1 MEALENIRSEL
12 RDLKSKLHVIDAKE
26 AIETELMLRDL
37 KSCVSRIEKRE
48 LDENGAMLHNL
59 AVDVINV
66 EKTEFSF
73 LKIFGIENNEL
84 VHSNFLAWLLD
95 PLESHRLGS
104 RFVEEFL
111 RRVAARTGYLDSS
124 SLDFSN
130 LKVDREITGDESRL
144 DIRIWDPRGSFQCV
158 IENKI
163 LSGEGADQTDR
174 LYRTFHGK
182 SSQELY
188 VFLSLDE
195 TTKPKNGIFKSLPYK
210 EVLPILQ
217 SLLQDSLDVD
227 TRFLIRNYVNT
238 LERLVVSENFEG
250 FSERT
255 KLYYKY
261 QKCIDDVRKAFDQDR
276 KLILK
281 TLEDGIK
288 QRPWWNSDLWDMLV
302 TGGSVC
308 IWKKTWY
315 KNDDGI
321 YLLAEASTGRP
332 AYHLFV
338 FGEPSQ
344 FSEKFAPVFKRLL
357 DQEHPEK
364 VPGGFSKTF
373 ARGVTRFIQKDVQL
387 SLAGK
392 DQPQELLKNLDEMLQ
407 IFEKTIDKSIAEFR
421 KK

>member
-1 MEALENIRSEL
+1 METAENIRSEL
-12 RDLKSKLHVIDAKE
+12 KDLRSQLHAIDEKE
-26 AIETELMLRDL
+26 ATDTELMIRDL
-37 KSCVSRIEKRE
+37 KSCVASIEKKE
-48 LDENGAMLHNL
+48 LDENEAMLRNM
-59 AVDVINV
+59 AVDVVNV
-66 EKTEFSF
+66 EKTEFS
-73 LKIFGIENNEL
+73 LMKILGIESNEL

-111 RRVAARTGYLDSS
+111 GKVATRTCGFDSP

-130 LKVDREITGDESRL
+130 LRVDREVTGDESRL
-144 DIRIWDPRGSFQCV
+144 DIRIWNPRGSFQCV

-174 LYRTFHGK
+174 LYRTFHDK
-182 SSQELY
+182 SSQELF
-188 VFLSLDE
+188 VFLALDE
-195 TTKPKNGIFKSLPYK
+195 TAKPKNGIFKSLPYR

-217 SLLQDSLDVD
+217 ILLQVSRDAD

-238 LERLVVSENFEG
+238 LERLIVSENFEG

-261 QKCIDDVRKAFDQDR
+261 QKCINDVRKAFDQDR

-308 IWKKTWY
+308 IWKKAWY
-315 KNDDGI
+315 KGEDGV
-321 YLLAEASTGRP
+321 YLLVEASTGRQ
-332 AYHLFV
+332 AYHLYV

-344 FSEKFAPVFKRLL
+344 FSEKFAPVFERLL
-357 DQEHPEK
+357 DQEYSGK

-392 DQPQELLKNLDEMLQ
+392 DQPQELLKNLDEMLR
-407 IFEKTIDKSIAEFR
+407 IFEKTIDRSIAEFR